1 MCVRAGVSWR
11 PRLLPFHF
19 PRAWPGYS
27 GLRCPGAPG
36 AVNGHSTD
44 GRAGARAPGRCFSAG
59 LLSPPCAF
67 WLQFCEPQLRGC
79 RRLLASGARLT
90 RWRFVDAATEL
101 SQHLAGLALLPVVKR
116 HCLLGPAVPPPTAL
130 CGVRPWDR
138 LHGARPSP
146 RVRSA
151 QRHCWPRLWD
161 PAFSGSPVRLQA
173 EPSSRVPGS
182 HHLWTAHWYCLQ
194 QV

>member
-1 MCVRAGVSWR
+1 MLPRPGCLQTGTGGRPRHTPGGELCVRAGVSWG

-19 PRAWPGYS
+19 PRAWPGCS

-36 AVNGHSTD
+36 AVKGHSTD

-90 RWRFVDAATEL
+90 RWRFVDVATAQSAPGGAGSAAGREETL
-101 SQHLAGLALLPVVKR
+101 PPGTSSATSDGALRGQALGQTARSTAVAPCAVSAAPLLATSVG
-116 HCLLGPAVPPPTAL
+116 
-130 CGVRPWDR
+130 
-138 LHGARPSP
+138 
-146 RVRSA
+146 
-151 QRHCWPRLWD
+151 
-161 PAFSGSPVRLQA
+161 SGF
-173 EPSSRVPGS
+173 
-182 HHLWTAHWYCLQ
+182 
-194 QV
+194 